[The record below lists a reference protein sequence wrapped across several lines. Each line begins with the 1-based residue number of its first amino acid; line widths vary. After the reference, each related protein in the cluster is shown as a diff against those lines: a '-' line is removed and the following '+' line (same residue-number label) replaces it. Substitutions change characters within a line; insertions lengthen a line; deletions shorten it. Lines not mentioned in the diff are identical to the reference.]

1 MVTIKD
7 VAKVANV
14 SIATVSRVINGY
26 DNVDE
31 KTRKKVLKAIREL
44 GYKPR
49 THYALNGALLRTVG
63 VLMPDLGGYHYG
75 EILTGIEEYC
85 FEKNFDVMVSLTRSL
100 PDVEKEV
107 LDQYFKRKV
116 DGILVCTLAGE
127 EKLLERFLNS
137 GVTIVAIDSKID
149 ELRVDSVNVDNFNG
163 AYHAMKYLYEKR
175 HRRILYIPGPQ
186 NSHAAVER
194 EKAIETFAIRHKVKV
209 IISEERGFQPE
220 TGYSAVKNYLKK
232 RGKDFTAIFC
242 VNDYVALGAL
252 NALNDAGINVP
263 EEVSIMGFDDSPFAS
278 YTIPP
283 LTTVS
288 QPRWLMGKL
297 GAELLLDKLNNPFK
311 SSFRTIALPAQIVER
326 KSVKAL

>member
-31 KTRKKVLKAIREL
+31 KTRKKVLKVIREL

-49 THYALNGALLRTVG
+49 THYALNGDLLRTVG
-63 VLMPDLGGYHYG
+63 VLLPDLGGYHYG

-85 FEKNFDVMVSLTRSL
+85 FENNFDVMISLTRSL

-116 DGILVCTLAGE
+116 DGILVCTLSGE

-137 GVTIVAIDSKID
+137 GVTVVAIDSKID

-163 AYHAMKYLYEKR
+163 AYHAMKYLYERR

-186 NSHAAVER
+186 NSHAA
-194 EKAIETFAIRHKVKV
+194 
-209 IISEERGFQPE
+209 
-220 TGYSAVKNYLKK
+220 
-232 RGKDFTAIFC
+232 
-242 VNDYVALGAL
+242 
-252 NALNDAGINVP
+252 
-263 EEVSIMGFDDSPFAS
+263 
-278 YTIPP
+278 
-283 LTTVS
+283 
-288 QPRWLMGKL
+288 
-297 GAELLLDKLNNPFK
+297 
-311 SSFRTIALPAQIVER
+311 
-326 KSVKAL
+326 